1 MAVSSDPEASY
12 PQPPKDF
19 FTAVPFAAEG
29 DVDVY
34 LTQRYCGPVFAS
46 DVPPATASIMAVT
59 QGPVTN
65 RWPCW
70 APRGPAGAALKTVDV
85 RLRHGVERSGVR
97 VGHCLFGMTALSLKD
112 GPLTT

>member
-65 RWPCW
+65 SALHQGHALALPDGRAGRRAVRP
-70 APRGPAGAALKTVDV
+70 APL
-85 RLRHGVERSGVR
+85 
-97 VGHCLFGMTALSLKD
+97 
-112 GPLTT
+112 